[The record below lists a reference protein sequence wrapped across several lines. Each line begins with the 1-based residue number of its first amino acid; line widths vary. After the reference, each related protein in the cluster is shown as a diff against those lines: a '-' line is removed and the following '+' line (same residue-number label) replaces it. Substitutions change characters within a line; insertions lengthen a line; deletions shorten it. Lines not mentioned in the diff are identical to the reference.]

1 MLLQL
6 VQANLRAAN
15 ASTSRQAAANRST
28 DAHYAGRK
36 CRECYV
42 RKMGSRIWRIVGAAF
57 VGMLGFGAVIPM
69 LPVYLHEQAG
79 ASTFLTGLLI
89 GMSSAFALLGR
100 LFAGKIADR
109 KGRRTAL
116 LHGMGFCAAAGVLY
130 LPWFGLWAL
139 AAGRLLHGLG
149 EGFFVTAAVAWA
161 VDVAP
166 DNRRAQA
173 LGFLSSG
180 IWGGVSIGP
189 AIGQALGTMAS
200 VAIFLTASSLAV
212 LAIVWVMDEQRLPH
226 PHASSRW
233 FPPPVLLPGIMLGL
247 GNVTYA
253 AMAGFLILLLHQR
266 GHGSAWA
273 FSAFAVAVLFGR
285 AAFGGL
291 PDRMG
296 PRRSLFAGY
305 ACLGVGLVAIIAS
318 RSSLLDLP
326 AALLV
331 GLGYSFPWPALA
343 SVVVGQVPV
352 SERAA
357 ALGALNAFYDLFV
370 AASSAIAGAAAG
382 RWGLTAPFWI
392 ALACVLAATAL
403 VVASGIGTA
412 RQAFGESNEGAEE
425 QVCHG

>member
-1 MLLQL
+1 
-6 VQANLRAAN
+6 
-15 ASTSRQAAANRST
+15 
-28 DAHYAGRK
+28 
-36 CRECYV
+36 
-42 RKMGSRIWRIVGAAF
+42 MGSRIWRIVGAAF

-79 ASTFLTGLLI
+79 ASTFLTGLLV
-89 GMSSAFALLGR
+89 GLSSAFALLGR
-100 LFAGKIADR
+100 LLAGKTADR
-109 KGRRTAL
+109 KGRRVAL
-116 LHGMGFCAAAGVLY
+116 LLGMAFCAAAGVLY
-130 LPWFGLWAL
+130 LPMFGLAAL
-139 AAGRLLHGLG
+139 AAGRVLHGLG

-166 DNRRAQA
+166 DHRRAQT

-200 VAIFLTASSLAV
+200 VALFLTFSSLAV
-212 LAIVWVMDEQRLPH
+212 VAIVFVMDEQPRPH
-226 PHASSRW
+226 DHVRARW

-253 AMAGFLILLLHQR
+253 AMAGFLILLLHHR
-266 GHGSAWA
+266 GHGATWA

-285 AAFGGL
+285 AVFGGL

-296 PRRSLFAGY
+296 PRRSLLAGY
-305 ACLGVGLVAIIAS
+305 ACLAAGLVAIVAG
-318 RSSLLDLP
+318 LGWQFDVP

-343 SVVVGQVPV
+343 SVVVSHVRV

-370 AASSAIAGAAAG
+370 AASSAAAGAAAG
-382 RWGLTAPFWI
+382 RWGFTAPFWM
-392 ALACVLAATAL
+392 ALGCVGLATIMVL
-403 VVASGIGTA
+403 TIGT
-412 RQAFGESNEGAEE
+412 GANPRPSPEASCQE
-425 QVCHG
+425 PAGVVQ

>member
-1 MLLQL
+1 
-6 VQANLRAAN
+6 VG
-15 ASTSRQAAANRST
+15 T
-28 DAHYAGRK
+28 K
-36 CRECYV
+36 
-42 RKMGSRIWRIVGAAF
+42 IWRIVGAAF

-79 ASTFLTGLLI
+79 ASTLVTGLLI
-89 GMSSAFALLGR
+89 GLSSAFALLGR
-100 LFAGKIADR
+100 LLAGKVADR

-116 LHGMGFCAAAGVLY
+116 LVGMGFCAAAGVLY
-130 LPWFGLWAL
+130 LPVFGLAAL
-139 AAGRLLHGLG
+139 AAGRVLHGLG

-189 AIGQALGTMAS
+189 AIGQALGSMAS
-200 VAIFLTASSLAV
+200 VALFLTISSAAV
-212 LAIVWVMDEQRLPH
+212 MAIVFVMDEERSPH
-226 PHASSRW
+226 EHAGSRW
-233 FPPPVLLPGIMLGL
+233 FPPPVLLPGIVLGL

-253 AMAGFLILLLHQR
+253 AMAGFLILLLRDR
-266 GHGSAWA
+266 GHGATWA

-305 ACLGVGLVAIIAS
+305 ACLAVGLVAIAAGH
-318 RSSLLDLP
+318 SSVLDMP

-343 SVVVGQVPV
+343 SVVVGEVAV
-352 SERAA
+352 SERAS

-370 AASSAIAGAAAG
+370 AGSSVVAGAAAG
-382 RWGLTAPFWI
+382 RWGLAAPFWI
-392 ALACVLAATAL
+392 ALASVGGAAG
-403 VVASGIGTA
+403 VVMFTGIGRKYA
-412 RQAFGESNEGAEE
+412 AVGAVFGAES
-425 QVCHG
+425 

>member
-1 MLLQL
+1 
-6 VQANLRAAN
+6 
-15 ASTSRQAAANRST
+15 
-28 DAHYAGRK
+28 
-36 CRECYV
+36 
-42 RKMGSRIWRIVGAAF
+42 MGSKIWRIVGAAF
-57 VGMLGFGAVIPM
+57 IGMLGFGAVIPM
-69 LPVYLHEQAG
+69 LPIYLHEQAG

-89 GMSSAFALLGR
+89 GLSSAFALLGR
-100 LFAGKIADR
+100 LFAGKTADR
-109 KGRRTAL
+109 KGRRIAL
-116 LHGMGFCAAAGVLY
+116 LLGMIFCAAAGLLY
-130 LPWFGLWAL
+130 LPVFGLWAL
-139 AAGRLLHGLG
+139 AAGRVLHGLG

-161 VDVAP
+161 VDLAP

-173 LGFLSSG
+173 LG
-180 IWGGVSIGP
+180 
-189 AIGQALGTMAS
+189 TMAS
-200 VAIFLTASSLAV
+200 VALFLTVSSITV
-212 LAIVWVMDEQRLPH
+212 LVIVFVMHEERRPH
-226 PHASSRW
+226 EHASSRW

-273 FSAFAVAVLFGR
+273 FSAFALAVLFGR
-285 AAFGGL
+285 AVFGSL

-305 ACLGVGLVAIIAS
+305 ACLAVGLIAIAGGK
-318 RSSLLDLP
+318 SSVLDLP

-370 AASSAIAGAAAG
+370 AGSSAAAGAAAE
-382 RWGLTAPFWI
+382 RWGLTAPFWM
-392 ALACVLAATAL
+392 ALACVGCATVL
-403 VVASGIGTA
+403 VLITGLGTS
-412 RQAFGESNEGAEE
+412 RAFPEEPCFESVSA
-425 QVCHG
+425 Q

>member
-1 MLLQL
+1 
-6 VQANLRAAN
+6 
-15 ASTSRQAAANRST
+15 
-28 DAHYAGRK
+28 
-36 CRECYV
+36 
-42 RKMGSRIWRIVGAAF
+42 MGTKIWRIVGAAF

-79 ASTFLTGLLI
+79 ASTFLTGLLV

-100 LFAGKIADR
+100 LLGGKTADR
-109 KGRRTAL
+109 KGRRIAL
-116 LHGMGFCAAAGVLY
+116 LLGMGFCAVAGVLY
-130 LPWFGLWAL
+130 LPMFGLAAL
-139 AAGRLLHGLG
+139 AAGRVLHGLG

-166 DNRRAQA
+166 ENRRAQT

-189 AIGQALGTMAS
+189 AIGQALGTMAR
-200 VAIFLTASSLAV
+200 VALFLTASSIAV
-212 LAIVWVMDEQRLPH
+212 LAIVFVMDELPR
-226 PHASSRW
+226 PHEHVRSRW

-253 AMAGFLILLLHQR
+253 AMAGFLILLLHAR

-296 PRRSLFAGY
+296 PKRSLLAGY
-305 ACLGVGLVAIIAS
+305 VCLALGLIAFVS
-318 RSSLLDLP
+318 NVRPQFDVP

-343 SVVVGQVPV
+343 SVVVGQVPI
-352 SERAA
+352 SERAS

-370 AASSAIAGAAAG
+370 AGSSAVAGAAAG
-382 RWGLTAPFWI
+382 RWGFTAPFWMALGCVGI
-392 ALACVLAATAL
+392 ATGMVLTVGTGAKSHRIPESSTHETAD
-403 VVASGIGTA
+403 A
-412 RQAFGESNEGAEE
+412 RR
-425 QVCHG
+425 